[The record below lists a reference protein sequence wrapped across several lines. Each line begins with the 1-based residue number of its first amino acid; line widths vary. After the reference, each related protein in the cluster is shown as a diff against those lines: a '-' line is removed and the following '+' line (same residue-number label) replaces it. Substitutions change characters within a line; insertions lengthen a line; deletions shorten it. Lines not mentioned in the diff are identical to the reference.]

1 MPVGIVLYLSKE
13 LYGKLWTEVG
23 GMDLQAWW
31 NSLDALMRVL
41 YAIAIPASCAL
52 MIQIVLIAIG
62 LGHGGAPDAL
72 GSHLGGP
79 DHFDF
84 LPGGAH
90 HGVDLTGMDA
100 AGHDFTSAHPDA
112 DGMHPAPDS
121 GMSELRLF
129 SISGIVSFFTV
140 FGWSAIILYSNGLYA
155 ALAVGGGFALGYG
168 AMFGVAKMVQ
178 WSMRLAEDGNLN
190 LDNALGKT
198 ATVYIPIPAPG
209 GGEGKVTLTLQG
221 QFVELS
227 AVTEKGEVIPSGA
240 LVRVTDL
247 KEGVL
252 VVERTGAGQA

>member
-1 MPVGIVLYLSKE
+1 
-13 LYGKLWTEVG
+13 
-23 GMDLQAWW
+23 MDLQAWW

-62 LGHGGAPDAL
+62 LGHAGAPDADV
-72 GSHLGGP
+72 SHLGGLH
-79 DHFDF
+79 HFDF
-84 LPGGAH
+84 PGEVH

-100 AGHDFTSAHPDA
+100 AGHNFASAHPDA
-112 DGMHPAPDS
+112 DGMHPAHDS
-121 GMSELRLF
+121 SMSELRLF

-140 FGWSAIILYSNGLYA
+140 FGWSAIILYSNGLHA

-178 WSMRLAEDGNLN
+178 WSMRLAEDGNLD

-198 ATVYIPIPAPG
+198 ATVYIPIPAQG
-209 GGEGKVTLTLQG
+209 GGEGKVTLTLQE

-227 AVTEKGEVIPSGA
+227 AVTEKGEAIPSGA

-252 VVERTGAGQA
+252 VVERADAGQA